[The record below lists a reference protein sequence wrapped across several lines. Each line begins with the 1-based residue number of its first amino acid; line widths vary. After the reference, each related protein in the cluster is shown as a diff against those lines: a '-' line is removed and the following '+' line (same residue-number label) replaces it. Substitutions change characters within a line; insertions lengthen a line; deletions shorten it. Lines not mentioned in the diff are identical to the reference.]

1 MGSGVQA
8 PRGGGGPEGFSRG
21 RARECSRSWLGQLC
35 GGWATK
41 VISPP
46 NRTRGGAVTLQH
58 ESHGCN
64 VCFQGRGPDLKTG
77 LILKQLNKLSSLGH
91 GEGRRLGSH
100 PRWSLQGRPHPT
112 DCTGRATDHEAPPAD
127 ITGSAAPVQPG
138 AGRPHHVG
146 QLPSTPLS
154 PLPPFSLNTWWK
166 ALGALALALAVTL
179 KGRTWVPDPGCPPYK
194 E

>member
-1 MGSGVQA
+1 MGGGVQA

-21 RARECSRSWLGQLC
+21 RAGECSRSWLGRLC
-35 GGWATK
+35 GGWVTK
-41 VISPP
+41 VISAP

-100 PRWSLQGRPHPT
+100 PLLEPQGEASPHRLYRLGHRPR
-112 DCTGRATDHEAPPAD
+112 GPPAD

-166 ALGALALALAVTL
+166 APGALALALAVTL
-179 KGRTWVPDPGCPPYK
+179 KGRTWVPDPGCRPHK